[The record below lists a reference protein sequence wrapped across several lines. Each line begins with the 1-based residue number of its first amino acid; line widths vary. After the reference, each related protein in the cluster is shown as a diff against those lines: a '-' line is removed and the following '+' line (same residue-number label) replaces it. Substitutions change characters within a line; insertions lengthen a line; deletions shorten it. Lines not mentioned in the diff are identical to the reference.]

1 MNFIYEPQKFKAKLG
16 KKISDGHCNYCP
28 SPVEWREHPDFSK
41 GVMVDQNLD
50 NHLAVSQDCYKALKA
65 YQEERQTKQIE
76 SLPAIKLGAKYQHV
90 KVDELLKIVKSLD
103 DATTVNNVAVLKRL
117 NEIDAKLDGIE
128 KMIEGLM
135 P

>member
-1 MNFIYEPQKFKAKLG
+1 MSAQYEVTIPPATKECNFCHKPFIVGHSDTLKFVLLTEKLENHFTVSKECYEQFKAAQE
-16 KKISDGHCNYCP
+16 KK
-28 SPVEWREHPDFSK
+28 
-41 GVMVDQNLD
+41 
-50 NHLAVSQDCYKALKA
+50 
-65 YQEERQTKQIE
+65 IE

-103 DATTVNNVAVLKRL
+103 DATTVNNMAVLKRL
-117 NEIDAKLDGIE
+117 NEIDEKLTGIE